1 MLNNYYLL
9 KAIGPPENDPV
20 AHGKPRIKEPSS
32 YVLPERLPSTNIF
45 LREAYAS
52 LEQAHLHQLRHYV
65 DDEPYNDDV
74 GEVGEAQDEEITVN
88 PLETPIGTPSPSSS
102 RFKTLSETLRNRRLS
117 FPLGQSQQRQASL
130 WKDPEPYEV
139 LRAVERKDLIYLSVR
154 RV

>member
-65 DDEPYNDDV
+65 DDEPYNDDEPLLLQAV
-74 GEVGEAQDEEITVN
+74 GSRPFQKRYGTV
-88 PLETPIGTPSPSSS
+88 
-102 RFKTLSETLRNRRLS
+102 
-117 FPLGQSQQRQASL
+117 
-130 WKDPEPYEV
+130 D
-139 LRAVERKDLIYLSVR
+139 YLFR
-154 RV
+154 